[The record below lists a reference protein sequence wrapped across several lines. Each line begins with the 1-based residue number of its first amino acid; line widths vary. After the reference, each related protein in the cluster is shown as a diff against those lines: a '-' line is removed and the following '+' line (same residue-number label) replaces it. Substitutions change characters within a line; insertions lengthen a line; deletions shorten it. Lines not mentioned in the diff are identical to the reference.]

1 MSPPAAATSGDAPP
15 LSPRELYTIPASS
28 GWFRWDAI
36 HETERQAMPEFF
48 GGAGGAGFGTA
59 TRNPRIYREYRDFII
74 GKYREDP
81 ARRLTFT
88 EVRRALVGDV
98 TLLRKLFAF
107 LDESGLINFS
117 ATSTRPG
124 GQQEAG
130 VVVEAPVGLQV
141 TPRPPA
147 SYFAEEKKGGG
158 GENGFRLPPLT
169 SYNDVF
175 GEWAPGKAPI
185 CGFCGEDCKDGEFE
199 TLEDGFKVCSKCSK
213 TNNDNKEEVTKCP
226 GDKKEGADNNASVA
240 WTDAETLLLLEG
252 VLKHGDDWDLIAQ
265 HVRTKNKSECIARL
279 IQLPFGEHMLG
290 TISGKSVNRL
300 HVNQTTDGKMN
311 QQVVKESS
319 SQSTEMVDG
328 MQIDVKEDVS
338 DKSADEHPT
347 KRRRLVP
354 SVDAAT
360 SLMEQLALLTTATS
374 PDVLAAAADA
384 AIKALGNENPQARKA
399 FRLSEKEYKNKALS
413 SNHVQKID
421 YKIDDQDV
429 QGQSVTDKKQDKK
442 FIATAYQ
449 VRATVAT
456 AIGVAAARA
465 KMLADQE
472 EREMELLMAS
482 IIETQLRK
490 IQYKIKHFEELESI
504 MDQEH
509 TTIQEIKGSLIN
521 EWLKVLGH
529 AFQAGVSL
537 PRDES
542 SRSGIAIPVVTSCV
556 IAHSSLVV
564 PTVEW
569 MSRVATDYLGLLL
582 DHDRLSDYLGLLP
595 DHDRLS
601 DYLGFPVP
609 PASNLDFAND
619 LMAKKS
625 KAAGAAAAEEMDVSS
640 PQGSAHGSE
649 GGGEKEGSFLLGQPT
664 WEDAGGGRW
673 RCAETGHELPER
685 EKEAYARSRACRLA
699 LIDNAVARKKPPLN
713 AFKPHPEH
721 KSKLVC
727 NITGDTVNKSEEHIW
742 KHINGKRFLNKLEKL
757 EEKMASGEMAEGE
770 AAKSN
775 EMAKKTKSRKKDKKK
790 STIVSPTLPREPKPD
805 MDDSDDPDFWV
816 PPVGSRWDDDDGKDR
831 WESSLGETDAA
842 ENGGGGDGCDDDP
855 VKDDA
860 ESRDLA
866 SRTKRMTR
874 EAVGPSG
881 FASRKKKP
889 RKDK

>member
-15 LSPRELYTIPASS
+15 PSPRELYTIPASS

-36 HETERQAMPEFF
+36 HETERQALPEFF

-158 GENGFRLPPLT
+158 GESAFRLPPLT

-199 TLEDGFKVCSKCSK
+199 TMEDGFKVCLKCSK
-213 TNNDNKEEVTKCP
+213 TNNDDKEEVTKCP

-240 WTDAETLLLLEG
+240 WTDTETLLLLEG

-290 TISGKSVNRL
+290 TVNGKSVNRL

-328 MQIDVKEDVS
+328 MQIDVKEDIS

-347 KRRRLVP
+347 KRRRLIS

-413 SNHVQKID
+413 SNHVQKINC
-421 YKIDDQDV
+421 KIDDQDV
-429 QGQSVTDKKQDKK
+429 QGQSVIDKKQDKK
-442 FIATAYQ
+442 FITTAYQ

-482 IIETQLRK
+482 IIETQA
-490 IQYKIKHFEELESI
+490 SP
-504 MDQEH
+504 
-509 TTIQEIKGSLIN
+509 SL
-521 EWLKVLGH
+521 
-529 AFQAGVSL
+529 QA
-537 PRDES
+537 
-542 SRSGIAIPVVTSCV
+542 
-556 IAHSSLVV
+556 
-564 PTVEW
+564 
-569 MSRVATDYLGLLL
+569 
-582 DHDRLSDYLGLLP
+582 
-595 DHDRLS
+595 
-601 DYLGFPVP
+601 
-609 PASNLDFAND
+609 PASNLDFAVD

-625 KAAGAAAAEEMDVSS
+625 KAAGAAAAEMDVSS

-757 EEKMASGEMAEGE
+757 EEKMASGEMAEEE

-775 EMAKKTKSRKKDKKK
+775 EVAKKTKSRKKDKKK
-790 STIVSPTLPREPKPD
+790 STVVSPTFPREPKPE

-816 PPVGSRWDDDDGKDR
+816 PPVGNRWDDDDGKDR
-831 WESSLGETDAA
+831 WESSPGKEDAT
-842 ENGGGGDGCDDDP
+842 ENGGGGGDDDDDDDDVGDDMP
-855 VKDDA
+855 DKDDV
-860 ESRDLA
+860 ESRDLT
-866 SRTKRMTR
+866 SRAKRMTL
-874 EAVGPSG
+874 EAVGPSS

-889 RKDK
+889 KKDQ

>member
-1 MSPPAAATSGDAPP
+1 MSPPAAGATATSGEAPP
-15 LSPRELYTIPASS
+15 SPRELYTIPASS
-28 GWFRWDAI
+28 GWFRWDGI
-36 HETERQAMPEFF
+36 HETERQALPEFF

-98 TLLRKLFAF
+98 TLLQKLFAF
-107 LDESGLINFS
+107 LDASGLINFS
-117 ATSTRPG
+117 VTPSSSRPAG
-124 GQQEAG
+124 QQQEAG

-147 SYFAEEKKGGG
+147 SYFAEEKRGGG

-185 CGFCGEDCKDGEFE
+185 CGFCGEECKDREFE

-213 TNNDNKEEVTKCP
+213 TNNDNKEEATKCP
-226 GDKKEGADNNASVA
+226 GDKKESVDNHASSA
-240 WTDAETLLLLEG
+240 WTEAETLLLLEG

-290 TISGKSVNRL
+290 TINGKSVSRL
-300 HVNQTTDGKMN
+300 HMNQTTDGKMN
-311 QQVVKESS
+311 QHIMNESS
-319 SQSTEMVDG
+319 SQSIEMVDG
-328 MQIDVKEDVS
+328 MQIDGKEDS
-338 DKSADEHPT
+338 ADKSAEEHPA
-347 KRRRLVP
+347 KCRRLF
-354 SVDAAT
+354 SSMDATT

-399 FRLSEKEYKNKALS
+399 FRLSEREYKNKAFS
-413 SNHVQKID
+413 SNHVQQID
-421 YKIDDQDV
+421 CKGCDQDTEM
-429 QGQSVTDKKQDKK
+429 QGQTVTDKKQEKK

-449 VRATVAT
+449 VRAAVAT

-465 KMLADQE
+465 KILADQE
-472 EREMELLMAS
+472 EREMELLLAS

-490 IQYKIKHFEELESI
+490 IQYKIKHFDELELI
-504 MDQEH
+504 MEQEY
-509 TTIQEIKGSLIN
+509 TTIQQIKGSLVN
-521 EWLKVLGH
+521 EWLKVLGQ

-537 PRDES
+537 PRDE
-542 SRSGIAIPVVTSCV
+542 VLTK
-556 IAHSSLVV
+556 L
-564 PTVEW
+564 
-569 MSRVATDYLGLLL
+569 
-582 DHDRLSDYLGLLP
+582 
-595 DHDRLS
+595 
-601 DYLGFPVP
+601 
-609 PASNLDFAND
+609 
-619 LMAKKS
+619 
-625 KAAGAAAAEEMDVSS
+625 
-640 PQGSAHGSE
+640 
-649 GGGEKEGSFLLGQPT
+649 FLNK
-664 WEDAGGGRW
+664 
-673 RCAETGHELPER
+673 ETGHELPER

-699 LIDNAVARKKPPLN
+699 LIDHAVARKKPPLN

-727 NITGDTVNKSEEHIW
+727 NITGDTINKSEEHIW
-742 KHINGKRFLNKLEKL
+742 KHINGKRFLNKLEQL

-775 EMAKKTKSRKKDKKK
+775 EVAKKSKSSKKDKKK
-790 STIVSPTLPREPKPD
+790 ATVVSLSLPREPKPE

-831 WESSLGETDAA
+831 WESSPGKNDAA
-842 ENGGGGDGCDDDP
+842 ENEGASGDGGSGGGDDDDEMAD
-855 VKDDA
+855 KDDA
-860 ESRDLA
+860 ESRELA
-866 SRTKRMTR
+866 SSRTKRMTL
-874 EAVGPSG
+874 EAVGPSS

-889 RKDK
+889 KKDQ